1 MTLVFRGYDRKAL
14 DREYNNRE
22 KVPAAQVW
30 LARYARESERA
41 RRELTA
47 RLDVAYGS
55 HPGETLDVFLPAGH
69 GPKPVHVFIHGGYW
83 HRLDKVDFSFVARAF
98 LPAGVAVVVIN
109 YALVPT
115 VDLDEL
121 VRQCRASI
129 AWVYRNATSF
139 DGDPDRIT
147 ISGHSAGGHLVAMLM
162 ATDWA
167 AFGGLPPDLVKAGC
181 GISGLYDLDP
191 IRLCYLNDVLGLTPA
206 TARRNSPV
214 ELRPSTARPALIVVG
229 SSEGPE
235 YFRQSQDLV
244 SAWRTHGA
252 PCELMSMAGHDHF
265 SIASLRAS
273 RKSGDTHLAAWVSSR
288 ILRRAAKR
296 SEAAG
301 IVELTDVIRANGLCE
316 TRFGHVRAWAT
327 SAFLRSAP
335 HWRHR

>member
-22 KVPAAQVW
+22 KVPDAQVW

-69 GPKPVHVFIHGGYW
+69 GPKAVHVFIHGGYW

-129 AWVYRNATSF
+129 AWVYRSGGNPPNAAQS
-139 DGDPDRIT
+139 
-147 ISGHSAGGHLVAMLM
+147 VAM
-162 ATDWA
+162 
-167 AFGGLPPDLVKAGC
+167 
-181 GISGLYDLDP
+181 
-191 IRLCYLNDVLGLTPA
+191 
-206 TARRNSPV
+206 
-214 ELRPSTARPALIVVG
+214 
-229 SSEGPE
+229 
-235 YFRQSQDLV
+235 
-244 SAWRTHGA
+244 
-252 PCELMSMAGHDHF
+252 
-265 SIASLRAS
+265 SIATRWPPA
-273 RKSGDTHLAAWVSSR
+273 
-288 ILRRAAKR
+288 
-296 SEAAG
+296 ECPAAG
-301 IVELTDVIRANGLCE
+301 SAASMTSSPSGS
-316 TRFGHVRAWAT
+316 AT
-327 SAFLRSAP
+327 
-335 HWRHR
+335 

>member
-22 KVPAAQVW
+22 KVPDAQVW

-69 GPKPVHVFIHGGYW
+69 GPTPVHVFIRGGYW
-83 HRLDKVDFSFVARAF
+83 PRLDKIDFSFVARAF

-147 ISGHSAGGHLVAMLM
+147 ISGHSAAGHLVAMLM
-162 ATDWA
+162 ATDLA
-167 AFGGLPPDLVKAGC
+167 AFGALPPDLVKAG
-181 GISGLYDLDP
+181 SGSSVRYDLRP
-191 IRLCYLNDVLGLTPA
+191 IPTCYLTDPLGRPSP
-206 TARRNSPV
+206 TARRCSP
-214 ELRPSTARPALIVVG
+214 
-229 SSEGPE
+229 
-235 YFRQSQDLV
+235 
-244 SAWRTHGA
+244 
-252 PCELMSMAGHDHF
+252 
-265 SIASLRAS
+265 
-273 RKSGDTHLAAWVSSR
+273 
-288 ILRRAAKR
+288 
-296 SEAAG
+296 
-301 IVELTDVIRANGLCE
+301 
-316 TRFGHVRAWAT
+316 
-327 SAFLRSAP
+327 
-335 HWRHR
+335 

>member
-22 KVPAAQVW
+22 KVPDAQVW

-98 LPAGVAVVVIN
+98 LPAGVVVVVIN

-139 DGDPDRIT
+139 DGDRSHHDFRT
-147 ISGHSAGGHLVAMLM
+147 LGGR
-162 ATDWA
+162 
-167 AFGGLPPDLVKAGC
+167 PPRGDA
-181 GISGLYDLDP
+181 
-191 IRLCYLNDVLGLTPA
+191 
-206 TARRNSPV
+206 
-214 ELRPSTARPALIVVG
+214 
-229 SSEGPE
+229 
-235 YFRQSQDLV
+235 
-244 SAWRTHGA
+244 HG
-252 PCELMSMAGHDHF
+252 
-265 SIASLRAS
+265 
-273 RKSGDTHLAAWVSSR
+273 
-288 ILRRAAKR
+288 
-296 SEAAG
+296 
-301 IVELTDVIRANGLCE
+301 NGLGGVRWIA
-316 TRFGHVRAWAT
+316 TRPGQGR
-327 SAFLRSAP
+327 LRDQRP
-335 HWRHR
+335 L